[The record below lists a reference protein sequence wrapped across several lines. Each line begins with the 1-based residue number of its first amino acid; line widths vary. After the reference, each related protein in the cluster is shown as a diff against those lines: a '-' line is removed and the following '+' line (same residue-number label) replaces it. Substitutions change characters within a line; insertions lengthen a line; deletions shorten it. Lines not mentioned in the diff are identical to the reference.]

1 MSDIR
6 FNTWLHQSGTG
17 GITQVDGGHVGIGT
31 TNPDIAV
38 HTANAKKVNVGIVTA
53 NSVYA
58 GNFYGD
64 GSNLTGTGHVDKIIE
79 GDTKVEAVDAG
90 SAYIVGEVN
99 GSEKIRITSS
109 GQIAAGTQAIAS
121 GSVTGGLALIM
132 SKSDGARIKLCRDAS
147 GVGNSDGFE
156 LVMANDDK
164 AYIWNRESADMLFGT
179 GGTERLRIGSSG
191 QIGLSGANYG
201 SSGQVLTSQ
210 GSGSAPTWTT
220 ISGTTINGNTDNY
233 VVTAT
238 GTANT
243 LQGEA
248 GLKFDGSGRLI
259 LNNAAVGSNEY
270 LTIGPN
276 GSTECA
282 MAFRLNNDNDSRIKF
297 YDNTGTLRGT
307 FGYTTYANS
316 STYPNFHDS
325 FYLTTDPG
333 SNGTL
338 STALRIS
345 NSGQFIKPLTYKFLV
360 ETNGQSVSGGWNKLT
375 GLSIDSNYSTGVSNG
390 SYWSNSNQRFT
401 APVSGTYLFFIGG
414 FSSTAEGGGTNHRY
428 MYVFQVNGSGLKYGF
443 GGNYS
448 DNNTPMA
455 GGAMHIPLNVNDYVE
470 VQYYTAISA
479 TWGAGHRFFWGGYF
493 LG

>member
-58 GNFYGD
+58 GNFYGN
-64 GSNLTGTGHVDKIIE
+64 GSNLTGIGDADKIIE
-79 GDTKVEAVDAG
+79 GNTKVEVVDAG

-99 GSEKIRITSS
+99 GSEKIRITADGNIGINDNAPANFTGYKTLS
-109 GQIAAGTQAIAS
+109 IH
-121 GSVTGGLALIM
+121 GSTGGALVFGDDGTDEWEIYGGDGVV
-132 SKSDGARIKLCRDAS
+132 KIYDRANTQERIRISDNGA
-147 GVGNSDGFE
+147 
-156 LVMANDDK
+156 
-164 AYIWNRESADMLFGT
+164 
-179 GGTERLRIGSSG
+179 
-191 QIGLSGANYG
+191 IGLGGANYG
-201 SSGQVLTSQ
+201 SSGQVLTSG
-210 GSGSAPTWTT
+210 GSGSAVSWTT
-220 ISGTTINGNTDNY
+220 ITGTTINGNTDNY

-248 GLKFDGSGRLI
+248 GLKFDGAGRLI

-276 GSTECA
+276 GSTACD
-282 MAFRLNNDNDSRIKF
+282 MAFRLNNDNDARIKF
-297 YDNTGTLRGT
+297 YDNAGTLRGL
-307 FGYTTYANS
+307 FGYTTYANN

-325 FYLTTDPG
+325 FFLQTDPG

-338 STALRIS
+338 STALWVS

-360 ETNGQSVSGGWNKLT
+360 ETNGQSVSGGWAKLT
-375 GLSIDSNYSTGVSNG
+375 GLSIDSSYSTGVSNG

-428 MYVFQVNGSGLKYGF
+428 MYVFQINGSGHKYGF

-455 GGAMHIPLNVNDYVE
+455 GGAMHIPLTVNDYVE

-479 TWGAGHRFFWGGYF
+479 TWGANAHRFFWGGYF